1 MPCAVVRRAFF
12 IGEKRRRPHH
22 IYLLCSKRRMRTMTM
37 AELYA
42 APEKLDGGAAMVE
55 AIKAEV
61 GKVTTEQKISRSLKS
76 GDE

>member
-22 IYLLCSKRRMRTMTM
+22 IYLMCSKRRMRTMTM

-42 APEKLDGGAAMVE
+42 APEKLDGGVVMVE
-55 AIKAEV
+55 PLK
-61 GKVTTEQKISRSLKS
+61 RKS
-76 GDE
+76 GK

>member
-22 IYLLCSKRRMRTMTM
+22 IYLMCSKKRMRTMTM

-42 APEKLDGGAAMVE
+42 APEKLDGG
-55 AIKAEV
+55 
-61 GKVTTEQKISRSLKS
+61 G
-76 GDE
+76 GDH

>member
-22 IYLLCSKRRMRTMTM
+22 IYLMCSKRRMRTMTM

-42 APEKLDGGAAMVE
+42 APEKLDGGVVMVE
-55 AIKAEV
+55 PLK
-61 GKVTTEQKISRSLKS
+61 RKS
-76 GDE
+76 GS

>member
-22 IYLLCSKRRMRTMTM
+22 IYLMCSKKRMRTMTM

-42 APEKLDGGAAMVE
+42 APEKLDGGVVMVE
-55 AIKAEV
+55 PLK
-61 GKVTTEQKISRSLKS
+61 RKS
-76 GDE
+76 GS

>member
-1 MPCAVVRRAFF
+1 MGAFFMPCAVVRRAFF

-22 IYLLCSKRRMRTMTM
+22 IYLMCSKRRMRTMTM

-55 AIKAEV
+55 TIKAEV
-61 GKVTTEQKISRSLKS
+61 GKLNIESK
-76 GDE
+76 E